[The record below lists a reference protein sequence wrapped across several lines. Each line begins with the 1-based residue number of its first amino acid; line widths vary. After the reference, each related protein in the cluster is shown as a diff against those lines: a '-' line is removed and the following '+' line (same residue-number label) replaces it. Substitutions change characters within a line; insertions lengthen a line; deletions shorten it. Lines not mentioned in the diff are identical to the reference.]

1 MFNDG
6 INNEFEEA
14 HQKGLHRGFDL
25 GWTYKGK
32 FDRQIIQEHIDKLE
46 DKIEKANTKKH
57 ALNCKMQVF
66 ALKQVIKEMKENSCN
81 RENITLNSW

>member
-66 ALKQVIKEMKENSCN
+66 ALKQVIKEMKEHSCN